1 MKTVRIVA
9 VIVATAVVA
18 FFTVKYSV
26 VGFIGSVLMTIG
38 VINLFRE
45 IYFVVTELK
54 KYRESD
60 TNEKR

>member
-26 VGFIGSVLMTIG
+26 VGFIGSALMTIG

-60 TNEKR
+60 TNGKR